1 MQKDWLQTIQ
11 DMAKPFLESADDL
24 AQYYLLREIYYKDK
38 TDPKVQKL
46 RTSLIEDIINTQCE
60 NGSWS
65 NKVYN
70 YQEGTTHQVMSLI
83 DLGVNPKDEA
93 ITRAVDYMFSFQAD
107 NGAFTHSDNLC
118 EGKASLI
125 PTTAAVMALG
135 CSGYGADLRVQKAC
149 HWLLSWQ
156 QENGSWL
163 SPGALKRRAAKNGY
177 PYCYC
182 GLHATCN
189 TLLGLSTVKK
199 MRSTPA
205 VTRGIDYL
213 CGLYGYKY
221 EINAD
226 INPPCYPFVTDE
238 TNKVL
243 FEGAWFDPRVIPPE
257 VKYVPQHDADRKV
270 EVMTTQHVLGTLSVF
285 DVQTREV
292 EKGLSRLLHLLKA
305 EDVSVYTLMV
315 IKRVHEKF
323 SSFSFHGH

>member
-1 MQKDWLQTIQ
+1 MQNWRQTLQ
-11 DMAKPFLESADDL
+11 DMAQPLLESADDL
-24 AQYYLLREIYYKDK
+24 TQYYILREIYYKDE
-38 TDPKVQKL
+38 TDLTVQKL
-46 RTSLIEDIINTQCE
+46 RTSLIEDIITTQCE

-70 YQEGTTHQVMSLI
+70 YQEGTTHQIMSLI
-83 DLGVNPKDEA
+83 DLGVPPKDEV
-93 ITRAVDYMFSFQAD
+93 ITRAVDYMFTYQAD
-107 NGAFTHSDNLC
+107 NGPFTHNDNLC

-135 CSGYGADLRVQKAC
+135 RAGLGDDLRVQKAC
-149 HWLLSWQ
+149 NWLLSWQ
-156 QENGSWL
+156 QKNGSWL
-163 SPGALKRRAAKNGY
+163 SPGALQRRAAKNGY

-189 TLLGLSTVKK
+189 TLLGLSAVNP
-199 MRSTPA
+199 MRKNPA
-205 VTRGIDYL
+205 VIQGIDYL
-213 CGLYGYKY
+213 CGLYGLKY
-221 EINAD
+221 EIDAD
-226 INPPCYPFVTDE
+226 VTPPCYPFVTDE

-257 VKYVPQHDADRKV
+257 VTYVPRDDAERKV

-285 DVQTREV
+285 DVQTEEV
-292 EKGLSRLLHLLKA
+292 EKGLSRLLHLLKK